1 MPAPRPKD
9 DSHAFIVRLVDTL
22 RPLADP
28 GSVQVEATRLLGT
41 YLGVNRSTYAE
52 IDGDWAVLRGRYS
65 DGVSPLPDR
74 LPLAAYGVLVEES
87 RRGRMVVI
95 DDVRSDPRV
104 SEAALAAFDAINM
117 RAFVTVVLIKNDR
130 WVAAFGVDSAT
141 PRAWTEQERELVRE
155 VAERTWAA
163 AEQAR
168 AEAALRESEARH
180 RRLFETMEEGFAVG
194 ELVRD
199 ARGVPIDWRY
209 LFVNAA
215 VNRLSG
221 LRPVDVIG
229 RLGSEVFPDDYRDW
243 VPILAEV
250 IDTQRPLRIERG
262 SAAHGRVWLTR
273 FYPYGGDR
281 YASQYDDITPR
292 KQAEEAQRAG
302 ARRQAYLLR
311 LADALRPLHDA
322 GDIQYE
328 AARTLGEQLQADG
341 VHYVELDEANDR
353 FHIPRGYV
361 RPGARSIVGSY
372 SYGPYDWIGPVFR
385 RGECIV
391 IDDVQTSPVI
401 PDAAR
406 PAMSV
411 FPVGAFMS
419 APLVKDGRLV
429 AALSASVEAPRAW
442 TPDEIGLVQETAE
455 RTWAAVERARAEAAL
470 TQANDALE
478 QRVLDRTAQLAA
490 ANAALER
497 EVRKHRLAEQQ
508 IKALFRRLISTQE
521 KERRRIARD
530 IHDQVGQQMTA
541 LRLRLEA
548 LRARADG
555 DATMGA
561 QVEGAQRLAE
571 ELDQSI
577 DFLTSQLRPST
588 LENLGLA
595 VSLRDLVHGWTK
607 RFGIPA
613 EFETS
618 APDMRL
624 ADDVETNLY
633 RIAQE
638 ALHNVVKHAQARNVS
653 VLLSRRDSHAMLVIE
668 DDGRGFETGA
678 AAPQSAN
685 GFGLVSMRER
695 ATLVGGELEIDST
708 PGAGTSIFV
717 RVPLPA
723 VPVSDVA
730 RKGPLSR

>member
-1 MPAPRPKD
+1 MPVPRLRD
-9 DSHAFIVRLVDTL
+9 DSHAFIVRLVDAL
-22 RPLADP
+22 RPLAAP
-28 GSVQVEATRLLGT
+28 GAVQAEATRLLGT

-65 DGVSPLPDR
+65 DGVPPLPDR
-74 LPLAAYGVLVEES
+74 LPLAAFGGLIDEH
-87 RRGRMVVI
+87 RRGRMVAI
-95 DDVRSDPRV
+95 DDVRTDARV
-104 SEAALAAFDAINM
+104 SQSALAAFDAIHM
-117 RAFVTVVLIKNDR
+117 RAFVTVVLIKDGR

-141 PRAWTEQERELVRE
+141 PRAWTEQERELIRE

-168 AEAALRESEARH
+168 AEEALRESEARH
-180 RRLFETMEEGFAVG
+180 RRLFETMDEGFAVG

-199 ARGVPIDWRY
+199 ARGEPIDWRY

-215 VNRLSG
+215 LERLSG
-221 LRPVDVIG
+221 LRPEDVVG
-229 RLGSEVFPDDYRDW
+229 RLGSEVFPDYRDW

-250 IDTQRPLRIERG
+250 VDTQRPLRVERG

-281 YASQYDDITPR
+281 YASQYDDVTPR
-292 KQAEEAQRAG
+292 KQAEEALRTSAT
-302 ARRQAYLLR
+302 RQAYLLR

-322 GDIQYE
+322 AAIQCE
-328 AARTLGEQLQADG
+328 AACTLGEELHFDC

-353 FHIPRGYV
+353 MHVARAWV
-361 RPGARSIVGSY
+361 RPGARTIVGSY
-372 SYGPYDWIGPVFR
+372 PYGPYDWIGPVFR
-385 RGECIV
+385 RGECLV

-406 PAMSV
+406 AAMAV
-411 FPVGAFMS
+411 FPARAFIS

-429 AALSASVEAPRAW
+429 AALSASVEEPRTW

-470 TQANDALE
+470 QQANDALE
-478 QRVLDRTAQLAA
+478 QRVLDRTAQLAKS
-490 ANAALER
+490 NAALEC
-497 EVRKHRLAEQQ
+497 EVRERRHADRQ

-521 KERRRIARD
+521 EERRRIARD

-541 LRLRLEA
+541 LRMHLEA
-548 LRARADG
+548 LRARAQD
-555 DATMGA
+555 DPAMGA
-561 QVEGAQRLAE
+561 QVERTQRLAE

-577 DFLTSQLRPST
+577 DFLTWQLRPST
-588 LENLGLA
+588 LDHLGLA
-595 VSLRDLVHGWTK
+595 ASLQGLVQGWGE
-607 RFGIPA
+607 RFGIDA
-613 EFETS
+613 DFENS

-624 ADDVETNLY
+624 AADVETNLY

-638 ALHNVVKHAQARNVS
+638 ALHNVVKHAQAGTVS
-653 VLLSRRDSHAMLVIE
+653 VLLSRRDHHAMLVIE
-668 DDGRGFETGA
+668 DDGRGFEPEGP
-678 AAPQSAN
+678 AAPQSAA

-708 PGAGTSIFV
+708 PGSGTSIFV

-723 VPVSDVA
+723 
-730 RKGPLSR
+730 GPAAGGAAA